1 MADNTNPTS
10 SWFRPFGRSNT
21 SNTNQQQQQEQ
32 RQSPPLQTRQT
43 SHHVLTHISTST
55 ESPTNESPPRG
66 HGHHS
71 HHHQNQHHQH
81 HHRKS
86 AGATLRTVS
95 SFLNLKS
102 STSKSG
108 GGTGK
113 SHVWQLS
120 RSGNGAAT
128 VATLEDDPRIRTP
141 ASLSM
146 LPLTEVDYGSP
157 SSCVDGWYGTE
168 VGTRSR
174 SGSGRSGGRESRDAE
189 GGGERTWHN
198 PNVMQMTEMLS
209 SVMTRMAPGDR
220 LDPTY
225 HSCIFSLIEGFYKL
239 TRRLQDVEEQLA
251 EIKDLRERELDQFRG
266 MTEEWME
273 TSEAYKAEVKRL
285 ELALAKESKDGVAS
299 VALARHGSLVDR
311 VGSKRFHARL
321 ERLNGLHD
329 QDTTGE
335 EHAPHAGTQP
345 VGLAEETTSYRT
357 LSTYEYVQTVVLETK
372 WTRGSIPR
380 ILDSQNDVTLSR
392 ILEQRELEER
402 MAHQRRGEGRVRAAP
417 VLIHP
422 RGAPEPRDFLGDTL
436 RAGRQPPVAVVERDP
451 LAAKAQENPTA
462 DSTVRPGPE
471 SHSSSSIGN
480 ESSSSSSSTPSSDS
494 QTDAREEFAHS
505 SISSGKSNDLPRK
518 RRQKQSICSESSYQ
532 AYHGNGEFPRAGEG
546 TGESSGQ
553 QGQQGQQSLLG
564 PPLREKGR
572 RRRYSFEIGDD
583 ELLSIAPRS
592 GSEVRHHPRVPSA
605 GEETCVEGNQSLGI
619 TPDSG
624 VAQVSAAKPSSNWS
638 SGSISHS
645 TSADTVRWVGEDGSP
660 ESSNTRQGQTK
671 AKP

>member
-21 SNTNQQQQQEQ
+21 SNTNQQQQQQQQQEQ

-43 SHHVLTHISTST
+43 FHNVLTHISTST
-55 ESPTNESPPRG
+55 DSPTNESPPRG
-66 HGHHS
+66 PGHHS

-120 RSGNGAAT
+120 SRSGNGAAT
-128 VATLEDDPRIRTP
+128 VAKLEHDPTIRAP
-141 ASLSM
+141 ASLAM
-146 LPLTEVDYGSP
+146 LPLTDVDYGSP
-157 SSCVDGWYGTE
+157 SSCADGW
-168 VGTRSR
+168 
-174 SGSGRSGGRESRDAE
+174 SGSGRSAGRESRDGE

-266 MTEEWME
+266 MTKEWME

-285 ELALAKESKDGVAS
+285 ELSLAKESKDGVAS

-329 QDTTGE
+329 QGIC
-335 EHAPHAGTQP
+335 
-345 VGLAEETTSYRT
+345 
-357 LSTYEYVQTVVLETK
+357 
-372 WTRGSIPR
+372 SIPR

-402 MAHQRRGEGRVRAAP
+402 MAHQRRGEGRIRAAP

-436 RAGRQPPVAVVERDP
+436 RAARQPPVAIVERDP
-451 LAAKAQENPTA
+451 FAVKAQENPTA
-462 DSTVRPGPE
+462 DSTVRPGLE

-494 QTDAREEFAHS
+494 QTDAGEEFVHS
-505 SISSGKSNDLPRK
+505 SISCSGESNDRPRK

-532 AYHGNGEFPRAGEG
+532 AYHGNREFPRAGEG

-553 QGQQGQQSLLG
+553 QSQQSLLG

-592 GSEVRHHPRVPSA
+592 GSEGPHHPRVPSA
-605 GEETCVEGNQSLGI
+605 GEETRVEGNRSLGI

-624 VAQVSAAKPSSNWS
+624 VAQVSATAAKPSSNWS
-638 SGSISHS
+638 PGSISHS
-645 TSADTVRWVGEDGSP
+645 TSADTVRWVGEDGCCGDGAP
-660 ESSNTRQGQTK
+660 EGSNTRQGQTK

>member
-21 SNTNQQQQQEQ
+21 SNTNQQQQQQQQEQ

-43 SHHVLTHISTST
+43 FHNVLTHISTST

-66 HGHHS
+66 PGHHS

-120 RSGNGAAT
+120 SRSGNGAAT
-128 VATLEDDPRIRTP
+128 VAKLEHDPTIRAP
-141 ASLSM
+141 ASLAM
-146 LPLTEVDYGSP
+146 LPLTDVDYGSP
-157 SSCVDGWYGTE
+157 SSCADGWYGTE

-174 SGSGRSGGRESRDAE
+174 SGSGRSAGRESRDGE
-189 GGGERTWHN
+189 GGDDRDAEQRDDEDG
-198 PNVMQMTEMLS
+198 
-209 SVMTRMAPGDR
+209 TRGQAGSD
-220 LDPTY
+220 
-225 HSCIFSLIEGFYKL
+225 L

-266 MTEEWME
+266 MTKEWME

-311 VGSKRFHARL
+311 VG
-321 ERLNGLHD
+321 N
-329 QDTTGE
+329 TTGE
-335 EHAPHAGTQP
+335 EHAPHSGTQP

-357 LSTYEYVQTVVLETK
+357 LS
-372 WTRGSIPR
+372 SIPR

-402 MAHQRRGEGRVRAAP
+402 MAHQRRGEGRIRAAP

-436 RAGRQPPVAVVERDP
+436 RAARQPPVAIVERDP
-451 LAAKAQENPTA
+451 FAVKAQENPTA
-462 DSTVRPGPE
+462 DSTVRPGLE

-494 QTDAREEFAHS
+494 QTDAGEEFVHS
-505 SISSGKSNDLPRK
+505 SISCSGESNDRPRK

-532 AYHGNGEFPRAGEG
+532 AYHGNREFPRAGEG

-553 QGQQGQQSLLG
+553 QSQQSLLG

-592 GSEVRHHPRVPSA
+592 GSEGPHHPRVPSA
-605 GEETCVEGNQSLGI
+605 GEETRVEGNRSLGI

-624 VAQVSAAKPSSNWS
+624 VAQVSATAAKPSSNWS
-638 SGSISHS
+638 PGSISHS
-645 TSADTVRWVGEDGSP
+645 TSADTVRWVGEDGCCGDGAP
-660 ESSNTRQGQTK
+660 EGSNTRQGQTK